1 MIPDRK
7 AITMLKKAECIFRKG
22 YPAAFLLLTAL
33 FVFEV
38 PGIVFWAP
46 TVLFALFLFK
56 SVYDKEKLVFP
67 VIALVLCVYT
77 VVFIVFKYSDE
88 YSVFYQSYIHIQ
100 AVMMFLIGFHFFRQA
115 DAPEERRE
123 TLERYLIAVSV
134 MYIIYA
140 TVILIHNHFQPQELE
155 ERFYASLWY
164 DFSYKPATVLSLSL
178 VIPLAYGVY
187 AVFFSQLYKKLI
199 GGFFI
204 AYTLGVNLATGTRT
218 LVYLA
223 PVMLIAEFFLWI
235 IFTKKKYKLGI
246 SLTVV
251 FLLALAVFV
260 LAVTLFKDKL
270 LAILGDSPL
279 SRFLTMGF
287 ASRQR
292 WRYTKYVLRHFSLTY
307 LGGGVHSKT
316 FGTPHNIWLY
326 IYDYGGIV
334 SFLIYCVFT
343 VLLLIKFVKFLINRY
358 LSLEL
363 RFMIATMFGLIMV
376 EYMMEPFMEPL
387 PSFYIITL
395 FVFGVFCRLALYKP
409 REESGIRN

>member
-1 MIPDRK
+1 
-7 AITMLKKAECIFRKG
+7 MLKKADVIFRRG

-46 TVLFALFLFK
+46 TVLFALFLIK
-56 SVYDKEKLVFP
+56 SIYYKEKLIFP
-67 VIALVLCVYT
+67 IIALVLCVFT
-77 VVFIVFKYSDE
+77 AVFIIFKYSDE

-100 AVMMFLIGFHFFRQA
+100 AVMMFLIGYHFFRQE
-115 DAPEERRE
+115 DAPEERKE
-123 TLERYLIAVSV
+123 TLERYFIAVSV
-134 MYIIYA
+134 MYIVYA
-140 TVILIHNHFQPQELE
+140 SVILIHNHFSPQELE
-155 ERFYASLWY
+155 ERFYASFWY

-187 AVFFSQLYKKLI
+187 SVFFSPRYKKWI
-199 GGFFI
+199 GGLFI

-218 LVYLA
+218 LVYLT

-235 IFTKKKYKLGI
+235 IFRKKNYKLGV
-246 SLTVV
+246 SLTVL
-251 FLLALAVFV
+251 FILALAAFV

-287 ASRQR
+287 GSKLR
-292 WRYTKYVLRHFSLTY
+292 WRYTKNVLDDFSFAY
-307 LGGGVHSKT
+307 LGGAVHSKT
-316 FGTPHNIWLY
+316 CGTPHNIWLY

-343 VLLLIKFVKFLINRY
+343 VLLLIRFIKFLLNRY
-358 LSLEL
+358 LRYEL
-363 RFMIATMFGLIMV
+363 RFLIATLFGLIMV

-387 PSFYIITL
+387 PSFYILTL
-395 FVFGVFCRLALYKP
+395 FIFGVFSRLAVYRPQEKF
-409 REESGIRN
+409 GIRS